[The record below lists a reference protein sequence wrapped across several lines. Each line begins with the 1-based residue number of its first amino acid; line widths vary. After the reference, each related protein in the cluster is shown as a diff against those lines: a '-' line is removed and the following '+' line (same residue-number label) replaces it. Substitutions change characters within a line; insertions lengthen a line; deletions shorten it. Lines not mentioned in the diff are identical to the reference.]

1 MSRISNA
8 VKNSGADE
16 GLRMTETHENFMG
29 GDSYQVDPITR
40 MKLVTAS
47 SIFGEP
53 SYYRDNDAGTNR
65 AKSWYSCM
73 VRNMQ
78 EIQKADILHIMDIKG
93 NKTTDQVMVECIK
106 DALDYDF
113 EQTLQWAVEL
123 RNKFNIRLNPQII
136 MVLAATHPARQEF
149 TQKYPWKFAN
159 YSSQVMSRADDAIS
173 QMEYYLYTN
182 GSKHNMPSVLKRAWA
197 RHISSLSDYEVLK
210 YKNTGIGMVNAVRL
224 CHAHSRTIDK
234 LMHDELV
241 PTDETNT
248 WERLRASGMKWEEI
262 FHTIKM
268 GHMAMLRNLVGFLNE
283 VTSVK
288 TMGEY
293 LNALVKG
300 VANGKQFPFRYYG
313 AYLEVKNRV
322 QDDTKRMLGLK
333 VLERCIDEAVKNMP
347 RLKGKTMCLSDNSG
361 SAWGAFTSEN
371 GRFTVAEIDN
381 LSSVITAMRSDEGYV
396 GVFGDKLKVYK
407 VDKNRGCLEQ
417 AVEMSEARG
426 NDVGL
431 DTEGGIWEFFNRAI
445 DEKQHWDNIFI
456 YSDQQA
462 GTGGLYGTREQMY
475 KYQGSYGLGIY
486 INVFKLVK
494 DYRAYVHNKV
504 NVFSVQ
510 TAGYS
515 DMVLP
520 NYAYRVNLLYGW
532 TGKEAQFAKA
542 VIDLWDEADKQNK

>member
-16 GLRMTETHENFMG
+16 GLRMTETHKNFMD

-53 SYYRDNDAGTNR
+53 SYYRDNDAGTSLG
-65 AKSWYSCM
+65 KSWYSCM

-78 EIQKADILHIMDIKG
+78 ELKEADILHIMDIG
-93 NKTTDQVMVECIK
+93 DNKTTDQIMVECIK

-159 YSSQVMSRADDAIS
+159 YSRQVMSRADDAIS

-313 AYLEVKNRV
+313 AYLEVNNRV

-333 VLERCIDEAVKNMP
+333 ALERCIDEAVKNMP

-417 AVEMSEARG
+417 AMEMSEARG

-494 DYRAYVHNKV
+494 DYRAYVNNKV